1 MAHRSFGVLVALLIV
16 PILAGCSSVGASPS
30 AANGGV
36 ADLPGTSWTLVEIG
50 GSAPAGDAKPTLVFG
65 TDGGV
70 SGNSGCNTFNGT
82 VTIDGSTIEF
92 GPLAT
97 TRMACPAPAM
107 IVESAYLAGLDGAS
121 TWRMDGSQLVL
132 EGATELRF
140 DPV

>member
-1 MAHRSFGVLVALLIV
+1 LFGVLIALLMV
-16 PILAGCSSVGASPS
+16 PILAGCSSFAASPS
-30 AANGGV
+30 AAGGGV
-36 ADLPGTSWTLVEIG
+36 TDLPGTSWTLVEIG

-65 TDGGV
+65 TDGTV
-70 SGNSGCNTFNGT
+70 TGNSGCNTFNGT

-121 TWRMDGSQLVL
+121 TWRMDGGQLLL
-132 EGATELRF
+132 EGATTLTL
-140 DPV
+140 DPA